1 MSVGLVTRFAAF
13 LAPVVLLTGP
23 AFADDTAA
31 FPPCTTT
38 ASAADIEGAKGAHR
52 AATQFFERGEYDR
65 AITYWNDAFKF
76 DCSKAVLL
84 LNLASA
90 YEKKGQREP
99 AVSALKTYLER
110 SPNAPDAAVIR
121 ERVKN
126 LEAAIEAA
134 KVVTPPP
141 VEEPPPPVE
150 EPEPPPSSEVTMKR
164 PHGVTPLVVAGVGG
178 AFAIAGGV
186 LIGVGYG
193 ERASVAAAC
202 AGGQCVDSGG
212 RTAVENASIHN
223 GARTKIII
231 GDVALGVGIAGLAS
245 GLVWQ
250 FVFNKEQPVETT
262 PAVSLVPVVGPSL
275 SGASLFGTF

>member
-13 LAPVVLLTGP
+13 LAPVVLLTSP
-23 AFADDTAA
+23 AFADDAAA
-31 FPPCTTT
+31 FPPCTTK

-110 SPNAPDAAVIR
+110 SPNAPDAAVIQ

-126 LEAAIEAA
+126 LEAAIEAE

-164 PHGVTPLVVAGVGG
+164 PYGVTPLVVAGVGG

-193 ERASVAAAC
+193 DRASVAAAC
-202 AGGQCVDSGG
+202 AGGQCVDSDG